1 MAEPRWVLS
10 MGSYANGGGYYH
22 YSYSVVRGCDRWCLL
37 MSMFRAAR
45 PRLKRCSTASSS
57 CRTRSNVLT
66 LPYRPLKVKPMAS
79 TLEALKSAAEAA
91 LGANILSATIDRHEL
106 TLVCR
111 ADTII
116 ETCTLLRDTPSL
128 RFEQCVDLCG
138 MDYSA
143 YRDGVWK
150 APALPWFAICCRWP
164 TNQRVRVRF
173 FATDDDFP
181 VVPRWSMSGGV
192 NWFEREAFD
201 LYGII
206 FDGHP

>member
-1 MAEPRWVLS
+1 M
-10 MGSYANGGGYYH
+10 
-22 YSYSVVRGCDRWCLL
+22 
-37 MSMFRAAR
+37 
-45 PRLKRCSTASSS
+45 
-57 CRTRSNVLT
+57 
-66 LPYRPLKVKPMAS
+66 
-79 TLEALKSAAEAA
+79 
-91 LGANILSATIDRHEL
+91 
-106 TLVCR
+106 CR

-164 TNQRVRVRF
+164 TTSACACVSLPPMTIFRWF
-173 FATDDDFP
+173 
-181 VVPRWSMSGGV
+181 PRWSMSGRASTGSSAK
-192 NWFEREAFD
+192 RST

-206 FDGHP
+206 FDGHPDLRRLLTDYGFVGHPFRKDFPLSGHVEMRYDPVQARVIYQPVTIEPRENTPRIIREENYGG